1 MSFRSLASPFFSVL
15 PDRRAA
21 AAALA
26 VALLPAP
33 AWAHSPIPGIEG
45 FYVGLVHPLTT
56 PAQIFALL
64 ALGVF
69 FGQRRENVAWRAVVA
84 FACAVLAGIALGV
97 SGTPNGLA
105 EPVLLVLALFVGVTA
120 ALWPASPVSLGVAAA
135 GASGFLIGLASIPD
149 PGPMRATIVT
159 LSGSFVGASVL
170 LLYCIGGLFWLRE
183 KATWSWVPIGFRV
196 AAAWISAIAA
206 LLLALQFADT
216 GQIGSA

>member
-1 MSFRSLASPFFSVL
+1 MSSRSWALPSCSAL
-15 PDRRAA
+15 PDCRTAA
-21 AAALA
+21 AAFAF
-26 VALLPAP
+26 ALLPAT
-33 AWAHSPIPGIEG
+33 AGAHSPVPGIEG
-45 FYVGLVHPLTT
+45 FYIGLVHPLTS

-69 FGQRRENVAWRAVVA
+69 YGQRRENAAARAVAA
-84 FACAVLAGIALGV
+84 FACASLAGIALGL

-105 EPVLLVLALFVGVTA
+105 ETVLLVLALVVGVTA
-120 ALWPASPVSLGVAAA
+120 ALWPAGPVSLGVAAA
-135 GASGFLIGLASIPD
+135 GASGFLIGLVSIPD
-149 PGPMRATIVT
+149 TGPVRATVIT

-170 LLYCIGGLFWLRE
+170 LLYCIGGLFWLQE

-206 LLLALQFADT
+206 LLLALQFAGT